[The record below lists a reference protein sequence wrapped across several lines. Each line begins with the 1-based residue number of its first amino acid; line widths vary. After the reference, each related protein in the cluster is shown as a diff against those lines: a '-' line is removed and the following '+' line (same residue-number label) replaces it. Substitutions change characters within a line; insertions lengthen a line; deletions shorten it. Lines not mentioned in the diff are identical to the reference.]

1 MIIKAYFQRCWYGEM
16 GSDLTFWYTGEKG
29 SHRDCSAIALFFR
42 HVHWL
47 PDSSTAFLSS
57 FCLVKM
63 ALLSPFFVAYTE
75 GKKKEKQ
82 QQWDVAFWSIWRL
95 CGEKNGKLWL
105 CKHMEKNELL
115 MHLVSFIYILPSVP
129 NGLPALWTP
138 DDTAALCQG
147 VFLEAELDYANI
159 SEWQIKMVN

>member
-1 MIIKAYFQRCWYGEM
+1 MLIWWNGLRPDLLIHRWKGFSQGLLSNSFVFQTR
-16 GSDLTFWYTGEKG
+16 SLTPW
-29 SHRDCSAIALFFR
+29 LFHCIPFF
-42 HVHWL
+42 
-47 PDSSTAFLSS
+47 FLSGENGPA
-57 FCLVKM
+57 F
-63 ALLSPFFVAYTE
+63 PFLCSIYWR
-75 GKKKEKQ
+75 KKKEKQ